1 MPDLELAFARR
12 RLLAELLPAVDARR
26 RRRLGVQALA
36 VAALCALAIWLM
48 RRSPAEEPFTPLPTA
63 RTSTDPLAAIVV
75 RDDPTILAR
84 WRADERLPGDV
95 VVRDAPLDA
104 SVRIGDD
111 ELLAWLARAGH
122 RNGYVRSGEHFALT
136 RPLGEE

>member
-1 MPDLELAFARR
+1 MPDLELALARR

-36 VAALCALAIWLM
+36 VATLCALAVWLM
-48 RRSPAEEPFTPLPTA
+48 RRAPAEEPFTPLPTVPTA
-63 RTSTDPLAAIVV
+63 TDPLAAIVV

-84 WRADERLPGDV
+84 WRANEHLEKNV
-95 VVRDAPLDA
+95 IVRDAPLDA

-111 ELLAWLARAGH
+111 ELLSWLARAGH
-122 RNGYVRSGEHFALT
+122 RSGYVRSGEHFALT
-136 RPLGEE
+136 RPLGAE

>member
-1 MPDLELAFARR
+1 MPDLELALARR

-26 RRRLGVQALA
+26 RRRVGMQALA
-36 VAALCALAIWLM
+36 AVTLFAVAIWLM

-63 RTSTDPLAAIVV
+63 PGATDPLAAIVV

-84 WRADERLPGDV
+84 WRADERLEKNV

-111 ELLAWLARAGH
+111 ELLTWLARAGH
-122 RNGYVRSGEHFALT
+122 RSGYVRSGEHFALT